1 MGKLTDRSIV
11 EAYMDYVV
19 DGRLEF
25 SGDEFDRTVDS
36 GWSNVVVVEMPKDA
50 YTLRELLIV

>member
-11 EAYMDYVV
+11 EAYIDYVV

>member
-11 EAYMDYVV
+11 DAYMDYVV

>member
-25 SGDEFDRTVDS
+25 SGDEFDCNVDS

-50 YTLRELLIV
+50 YMLRELLSV